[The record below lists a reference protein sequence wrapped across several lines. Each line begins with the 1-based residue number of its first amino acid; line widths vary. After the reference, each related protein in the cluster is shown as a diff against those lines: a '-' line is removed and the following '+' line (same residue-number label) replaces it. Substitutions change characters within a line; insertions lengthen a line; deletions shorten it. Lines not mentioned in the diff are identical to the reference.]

1 MQKNNITED
10 FDLFIKGSLQDAEEK
25 PSPRVWQ
32 GIVAILDAAAA
43 PAAGAFRWGWA
54 VLAVAAAVAA
64 VLIIPNNSNL
74 SNKSSDRQVLAQ
86 AAVVKVADIPS
97 PKAIAALPARQSKLA
112 ETAAPAADAKQ
123 TATEQIKAEQV
134 PAAAEPVPAATDASA
149 TASESAASESAANA
163 ANSEKQVASQPTAS
177 QPAASQPDPFAV
189 MAYEDSKPARRAPKP
204 SFYLGGTMGGNESNS
219 SGAAYAAK
227 SSNPAYIENSIVE
240 TTASNYGIP
249 VSLGAGVRLGLGGN
263 FSASVGFDY
272 TYLTRS
278 FTGTYSPAGAVP
290 VSGEIRQDMRYVGVP
305 LGVYYNLISKGNVKF
320 YLLGLGEAEWCLG
333 NSYNIRSTGATV
345 SEKVGGTQF
354 SAGGGFGVDFTL
366 GKHLSIY
373 VDPTVRYYFDCGQ
386 PNSIRSEK
394 PLMLNFNAGIR
405 FNL

>member
-32 GIVAILDAAAA
+32 GIVAKLDAAAA
-43 PAAGAFRWGWA
+43 PATGAFRWGWA

-86 AAVVKVADIPS
+86 AAVVEVANIPS
-97 PKAIAALPARQSKLA
+97 PKAIAALPARQSRLA
-112 ETAAPAADAKQ
+112 ET
-123 TATEQIKAEQV
+123 
-134 PAAAEPVPAATDASA
+134 AAEPVPAATDASA

-163 ANSEKQVASQPTAS
+163 ANSEKQVASLPT
-177 QPAASQPDPFAV
+177 ASQPDPFAV
-189 MAYEDSKPARRAPKP
+189 MAYEDSKPARRALKP

-290 VSGEIRQDMRYVGVP
+290 ISGEIRQDMRYVGVP

-333 NSYNIRSTGATV
+333 NSYNIHSTGATV

>member
-32 GIVAILDAAAA
+32 GIVAKLDAAAA

-86 AAVVKVADIPS
+86 AAVVEVADIPS
-97 PKAIAALPARQSKLA
+97 PKAIAALPARQSRLA

-134 PAAAEPVPAATDASA
+134 PAAEEPVPAT
-149 TASESAASESAANA
+149 TSESSANA
-163 ANSEKQVASQPTAS
+163 ANSEKQVASQP
-177 QPAASQPDPFAV
+177 AASQPDPFAA
-189 MAYEDSKPARRAPKP
+189 MAYEDSKPARRALKS

>member
-32 GIVAILDAAAA
+32 GIVAKLDAAAA

-86 AAVVKVADIPS
+86 AAVVEVADIPS

-112 ETAAPAADAKQ
+112 ET
-123 TATEQIKAEQV
+123 
-134 PAAAEPVPAATDASA
+134 AAEPVPAATDASA

-177 QPAASQPDPFAV
+177 QPTASQPDPFAV
-189 MAYEDSKPARRAPKP
+189 MAYEDSKPARRALKP